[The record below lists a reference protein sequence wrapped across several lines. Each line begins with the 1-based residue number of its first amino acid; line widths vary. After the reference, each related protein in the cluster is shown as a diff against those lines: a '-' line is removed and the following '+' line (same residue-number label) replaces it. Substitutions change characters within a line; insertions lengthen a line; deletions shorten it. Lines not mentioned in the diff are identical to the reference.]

1 MDSTKDTCQARRSRR
16 QGIYRFFNLVVVMA
30 GALCDT
36 GNNREY
42 AANSERIARLLGLR
56 WTTVLIYAAAQ
67 PRSSERL
74 GSEGL
79 AVGANGAS
87 GGKGHVD

>member
-1 MDSTKDTCQARRSRR
+1 MVC
-16 QGIYRFFNLVVVMA
+16 
-30 GALCDT
+30 ALCDT
-36 GNNREY
+36 GNIREY
-42 AANSERIARLLGLR
+42 AVNSERFARQRGLR

-67 PRSSERL
+67 PRSSKRL

-79 AVGANGAS
+79 AVVANGAS

>member
-1 MDSTKDTCQARRSRR
+1 MDFTKDSCQARHCRR
-16 QGIYRFFNLVVVMA
+16 QGICRFFKLVVVMV

-42 AANSERIARLLGLR
+42 AANTERIARQLSLR
-56 WTTVLIYAAAQ
+56 WTTVLIWTAAQ
-67 PRSSERL
+67 PRSCERL

-79 AVGANGAS
+79 AVVANGAS
-87 GGKGHVD
+87 GGKEHVD

>member
-1 MDSTKDTCQARRSRR
+1 M
-16 QGIYRFFNLVVVMA
+16 V

-36 GNNREY
+36 GNIREY
-42 AANSERIARLLGLR
+42 AANAERIARQLCLR

-67 PRSSERL
+67 PRSCERM

-79 AVGANGAS
+79 AVVANGAS
-87 GGKGHVD
+87 DGKDNVD